1 VRSTQLLTAAVEVAE
16 MGARGESYGAVL
28 VERARSLL
36 GVDGGVAVTRWR
48 FDSAEPS
55 VSTSRPI

>member
-1 VRSTQLLTAAVEVAE
+1 MRSTQLLTAAVEVAE
-16 MGARGESYGAVL
+16 MAARGEVYGAVL

-48 FDSAEPS
+48 
-55 VSTSRPI
+55 SRARAIRER